1 MIEKLSKN
9 PEHYV
14 ISKIKEQRQEQL
26 VVEKQKKYF
35 LEESKKLFKENG
47 VEQKFLEY
55 VESSRIQ
62 KWLRYSEDP
71 IFEKITTSSGLIK
84 EKKIGSHTLAQ
95 IRHSDK
101 SIAISLIYDK
111 HCKEQYILPSMNE
124 IEVRQDEDGEFTVSG
139 YNHEY
144 TDDGYRKDTRFEE
157 RTSSEELKGQPLDVK
172 FSMLIN
178 KAVIATSAPK
188 NK

>member
-47 VEQKFLEY
+47 VEEKLLEY
-55 VESSRIQ
+55 VKSSYVQ

-71 IFEKITTSSGLIK
+71 IFKETPTSSGLIK
-84 EKKIGSHTLAQ
+84 RKKIRSYTPAQ
-95 IRHSDK
+95 IKYSDN
-101 SIAISLIYDK
+101 SIAVSLIYGK
-111 HCKEQYILPSMNE
+111 YWHMPYILSGMNE
-124 IEVRQDEDGEFTVSG
+124 IKVRQDEDGEFTVSG
-139 YNHEY
+139 EQTINGH
-144 TDDGYRKDTRFEE
+144 RKDIRFEG
-157 RTSSEELKGQPLDVK
+157 RTSLEKLKGQSLDVK
-172 FSMLIN
+172 ILKLMNNAIL
-178 KAVIATSAPK
+178 AVSPVSK
-188 NK
+188 R